1 MEKDKLRE
9 VINDQQELFRKMDN
23 LIDRE
28 ISIDEF
34 LKGNEIVIITGIRRC
49 GKSSLLKIISKNI
62 KQKLFYLSFD
72 DIKFSDFNI
81 ENFSHI
87 EEIVAEKYGK
97 EEVVYFLDEI
107 QDAKSWERWVNNLY
121 EKKIKVFV
129 TGSNSNLLSSEISTF
144 LTGRNKIIKLL
155 PFSFR
160 EFLKLKKINPEYKTT
175 SERVEVFKAFN
186 EYFKTGGFPLIIKND
201 DLSLSKQY
209 FEDIINKDI
218 IKRYNIR
225 KVKELNDLI
234 LYLFSNVSRTY
245 SYATLK
251 QVSSIKSLSMI
262 KKYIEYLKNVFIA
275 STITKFDYS
284 IKKQKVSSSK
294 FYVMD
299 NSFLRTVAFN
309 FTENEGKRLENLVF
323 IELVKHGLDVYYHL
337 EKRECDFVIKRGL
350 KITQA
355 IQVSTN
361 LNNPATKNREI
372 EGLLDSMQKYGLSE
386 GLILT
391 LDQEEEIKI
400 DGKKIK
406 IIPVWKWL
414 LKSK

>member
-121 EKKIKVFV
+121 AKKIKVFV

-186 EYFKTGGFPLIIKND
+186 EYFKTGGFPLIIKNID
-201 DLSLSKQY
+201 SSGSRGTKK
-209 FEDIINKDI
+209 F
-218 IKRYNIR
+218 
-225 KVKELNDLI
+225 
-234 LYLFSNVSRTY
+234 FSQPPFSALVR
-245 SYATLK
+245 A
-251 QVSSIKSLSMI
+251 
-262 KKYIEYLKNVFIA
+262 LKNA
-275 STITKFDYS
+275 TS
-284 IKKQKVSSSK
+284 VS
-294 FYVMD
+294 D
-299 NSFLRTVAFN
+299 R
-309 FTENEGKRLENLVF
+309 
-323 IELVKHGLDVYYHL
+323 
-337 EKRECDFVIKRGL
+337 
-350 KITQA
+350 
-355 IQVSTN
+355 
-361 LNNPATKNREI
+361 
-372 EGLLDSMQKYGLSE
+372 
-386 GLILT
+386 
-391 LDQEEEIKI
+391 
-400 DGKKIK
+400 
-406 IIPVWKWL
+406 
-414 LKSK
+414 KSVV